1 MILYHGS
8 NIVVDEPKILP
19 SQRFLD
25 FGMGFYT
32 TTAEEQA
39 KRWALRVGARRKSKE
54 QFLSVYDFDLEAA
67 KKELNII
74 EFQKADEAWL
84 TFVTACRN
92 GHNIN
97 EKYDIVMGPVA
108 DDNVYATVQLYELGV
123 LEKEEALKRLKVE
136 ELYDQILFHSEA
148 ALRFCRFREFYA
160 VGGV

>member
-8 NIVVDEPKILP
+8 DVVVNMPKILP

-54 QFLSVYDFDLEAA
+54 QFISVYDFDLSAA
-67 KKELNII
+67 KKELKMI
-74 EFQKADEAWL
+74 EFQQADEAWL
-84 TFVTACRN
+84 KFVTACRN
-92 GHNIN
+92 GRNIN
-97 EKYDIVMGPVA
+97 EKYDIVIGPVA
-108 DDNVYATVQLYELGV
+108 DDNVYATVQLYELGI
-123 LEKEEALKRLKVE
+123 LKEEEALKRLRVE
-136 ELYDQILFHSEA
+136 ELYDQILFHTEA
-148 ALRFCRFREFYA
+148 ALQFCRYREFYA